1 MENLIT
7 NNTAELIEQQ
17 AVELDQKIKV
27 HANLAWAN
35 LLESCKLLKKMKD
48 TKLYEAL
55 GYERFGDYT
64 KENLNIEERQAYTYI
79 SIIEKQGEAF
89 LQSNASLGITKL
101 ALLNAIPAVEREEF
115 VETHDLAGMTVKEIE
130 DLVAEN
136 NHKAEQIDMLSDDL
150 KTAKEDLENSN
161 DELDDAKD
169 RIAELEK
176 ELEAIQNRPVEV
188 AVAEPDPETLE
199 KIRREAAEA
208 ARKEAEKTAKA
219 EKKELKDKLTAEKE
233 KAVAEATQ
241 KSQKELEDFKTK
253 VAEAEKA
260 FEAAQ
265 KKTAELE
272 KALAVSS
279 SPETTRFTFYFDA
292 LSGDYEKILESIKN
306 IKKDNP
312 EIAEKYANAIK
323 KYHTIIAERFEAL
336 GYIISEPQREHGY
349 WKKDPESADMGR
361 CSVCNSYGGIDENF
375 CSYCGSEMIGDG
387 SDGEPTS

>member
-1 MENLIT
+1 MENLTTVTENEIMQ
-7 NNTAELIEQQ
+7 QQ

-64 KENLNIEERQAYTYI
+64 KANLNIEERQAYTYI

-101 ALLNAIPAVEREEF
+101 ALLNSIPAVEREEF

-130 DLVAEN
+130 ELVAEN

-176 ELEAIQNRPVEV
+176 ELEELQDRPVEV

-199 KIRREAAEA
+199 KIRKEAAEA
-208 ARKEAEKTAKA
+208 ARKEAEKAAKA
-219 EKKELKDKLTAEKE
+219 EKKELKEKLTAEKE
-233 KAVAEATQ
+233 KAVAEATANA
-241 KSQKELEDFKTK
+241 KKELEEYRAKT
-253 VAEAEKA
+253 
-260 FEAAQ
+260 EAADQ
-265 KKTAELE
+265 AVKAAQAKAAELE
-272 KALAVSS
+272 KQLAVSS
-279 SPETTRFTFYFDA
+279 SPETTRFAFYFDA
-292 LSGDYEKILESIKN
+292 LSGDYEKILSSIAE
-306 IKKDNP
+306 IKKTNP
-312 EIAEKYANAIK
+312 EIAEKYAAAIK
-323 KYHTIIAERFEAL
+323 KYHTILAERFEAL
-336 GYIISEPQREHGY
+336 GYIIAEPQREHGY
-349 WKKDPESADMGR
+349 WKPDPDNTDMGR
-361 CSVCNSYGGIDENF
+361 CSVCNGYGGKDDNF
-375 CSYCGSEMIGDG
+375 CSYCGSEMKAVPGDA
-387 SDGEPTS
+387 